1 MKKATT
7 AERLKEIM
15 NERHLKQIDILDNSK
30 RYCEQHNIKLTKTD
44 LSQYVSG
51 KVEPGQGKLFILGL
65 TLNVSEAWLMGYNVP
80 RERNANS
87 EANSASDLFSQFD
100 NISPIQTQRLPLLGE
115 IACGEPIFCDEDRE
129 SYVEV
134 GTNIQADFCLKAKG
148 DSMINARI
156 CDGDIVFIRQ
166 QPMVENGDIAAV
178 VIDNEAT
185 LKRVYYDKE
194 NGKLVLQAENPKYK
208 PLMYVGEEL
217 NHIRILG
224 KAIAFE
230 SNL

>member
-1 MKKATT
+1 
-7 AERLKEIM
+7 M
-15 NERHLKQIDILDNSK
+15 NSIGDLISK
-30 RYCEQHNIKLTKTD
+30 RRKE
-44 LSQYVSG
+44 
-51 KVEPGQGKLFILGL
+51 LGL
-65 TLNVSEAWLMGYNVP
+65 TLEEIG
-80 RERNANS
+80 NAVGVGKSTVKKWETGLISNMRRDKIALLAKVLQINPT
-87 EANSASDLFSQFD
+87 ELIDDNTDDILSQFD
-100 NISPIQTQRLPLLGE
+100 NISPIQTQRIPMLGE

-129 SYVEV
+129 SYVEA
-134 GTNIQADFCLKAKG
+134 GTNIRADFCLRAKG

-178 VIDNEAT
+178 IIDNEAT
-185 LKRVYYDKE
+185 LKRVYYDRE

-217 NHIRILG
+217 NNIRILG